1 MEGLIKNLERCFPTH
16 DLVNETGIIYPH
28 YWEAPNVE
36 VTFLGHLT
44 ILKTKSWN
52 TKAIFASGANGTLLV
67 SLLDL
72 ALLN

>member
-1 MEGLIKNLERCFPTH
+1 MEGLIKNLERCFLTH
-16 DLVNETGIIYPH
+16 DLMNATRIIYPH
-28 YWEAPNVE
+28 YLEALDVE

-52 TKAIFASGANGTLLV
+52 AKAIFASGANGTLLV